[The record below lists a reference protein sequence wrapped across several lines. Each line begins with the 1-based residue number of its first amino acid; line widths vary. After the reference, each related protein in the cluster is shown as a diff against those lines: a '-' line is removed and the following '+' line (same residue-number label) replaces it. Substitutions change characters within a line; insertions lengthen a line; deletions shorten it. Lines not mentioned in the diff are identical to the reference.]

1 MESPLDKKQILLL
14 QLLEQSGPRLLGML
28 TRLTLNQDTAEE
40 LMQELF
46 IRLFEIKHS
55 ENIENLQ
62 AYACRTAINLAFD
75 RRRKQRSLAAVPD
88 NQTDLRIPPVDL
100 RLIQA
105 EQLNQVLNAIEHLS
119 GLTRECVVLRYME
132 QMDDNEIAERIHKNT
147 QQVRGL
153 CSKGIQRI
161 RQILNEQEASFYKE
175 SIHE

>member
-1 MESPLDKKQILLL
+1 MDKKQILLL

-28 TRLTLNQDTAEE
+28 TRLTLDQDAAEE

-46 IRLFEIKHS
+46 IRLFEIEHI

-75 RRRKQRSLAAVPD
+75 RRQKQRSFAAVPD
-88 NQTDLRIPPVDL
+88 NQTDRRIPPVDL
-100 RLIQA
+100 QLIQA
-105 EQLNQVLNAIEHLS
+105 EQLDQILNALEQIS

-132 QMDDNEIAERIHKNT
+132 QMDDNEIAKRIHKNT

-161 RQILNEQEASFYKE
+161 RQILNEQETSFYRE
-175 SIHE
+175 AINE